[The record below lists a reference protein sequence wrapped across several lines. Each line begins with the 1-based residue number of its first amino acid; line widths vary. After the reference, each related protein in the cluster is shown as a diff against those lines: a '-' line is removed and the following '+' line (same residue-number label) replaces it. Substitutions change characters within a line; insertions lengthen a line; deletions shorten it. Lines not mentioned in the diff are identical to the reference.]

1 MEKRY
6 FNEEVDILC
15 FNNACSGGKR
25 CFNEEVDILCFHNH
39 CFGGK
44 RTFEEE
50 LHDSLAVFVARGFV
64 FYAPNGLH
72 MSSDSELKVV
82 LVGEQSVGKTSIIQR
97 VCTGGFNPECQAT
110 LGASFHSKSLMIDG
124 EEVIFEMWDT
134 AGQERYRSMATLYL
148 RGAHIVML
156 VYSVGDR
163 VSFAALNDW
172 LHLISEKC
180 DPNVV
185 VFLVG
190 NKVDIDE
197 SQREVS
203 VTEGVDF
210 ANEKGMA
217 FSEISALSGVGIDTL
232 FAAMGK
238 VFIEERNNNKVT
250 REPEGQDLTKTR
262 NSRKKCC

>member
-1 MEKRY
+1 MTRR
-6 FNEEVDILC
+6 F
-15 FNNACSGGKR
+15 
-25 CFNEEVDILCFHNH
+25 
-39 CFGGK
+39 
-44 RTFEEE
+44 
-50 LHDSLAVFVARGFV
+50 
-64 FYAPNGLH
+64 
-72 MSSDSELKVV
+72 KVV
-82 LVGEQSVGKTSIIQR
+82 LIGGSHCGKTSLTNRYVNGQFTSNTLTTTQAAYYEKRIQT
-97 VCTGGFNPECQAT
+97 VGYDCF
-110 LGASFHSKSLMIDG
+110 LD
-124 EEVIFEMWDT
+124 VWDT